1 MPRYVL
7 PFTGRTVKA
16 SGSILNQIQETE
28 SCRIFSRAGNPT
40 TRIAAPW
47 PPLAPTRLVNGARG
61 AFTTMP
67 ADGRMRAP
75 DSRPLSVRL
84 TRRLEGGG
92 GRALACKHLRRQ
104 HPKVVFTSASQPT
117 SQLCGK
123 ASGFQGVLLSGLCC
137 CQKQNKTKEQRLDVI
152 QASWLDSDVSG
163 MLCCLSVPMRL
174 DGQAATGPLYVS

>member
-104 HPKVVFTSASQPT
+104 HPKVVFTSASQP
-117 SQLCGK
+117 
-123 ASGFQGVLLSGLCC
+123 ASCAEKLQAFRASCCLGFAAV
-137 CQKQNKTKEQRLDVI
+137 KNKTKQKNKGWMSFRPP
-152 QASWLDSDVSG
+152 G
-163 MLCCLSVPMRL
+163 
-174 DGQAATGPLYVS
+174 